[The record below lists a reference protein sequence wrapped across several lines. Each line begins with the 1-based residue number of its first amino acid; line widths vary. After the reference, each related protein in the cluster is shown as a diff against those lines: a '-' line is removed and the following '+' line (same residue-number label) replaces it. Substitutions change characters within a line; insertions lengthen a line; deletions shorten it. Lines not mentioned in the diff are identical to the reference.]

1 MPEIKTPR
9 ENTINIPELCGKHG
23 LGSFAEKIESV
34 IKPATVI
41 NLHRSSM
48 DEMAMGESRFGGIPD
63 LPMSSEGSL
72 WQGTYWPEHDG
83 KPLDFYAQFDLKQL
97 QSYKACSQLPNEGYL
112 LFFEGDHFTPRVL
125 YTTEVSDLHR
135 PSEAWEQPQV
145 KKFQACK
152 LTFRDSW
159 KLPHPGSSAIQS
171 IGMNQEVIDRY
182 DALYR
187 DWRNIIYLGNW
198 ENSWLFGYPDIF
210 NCPENPDWEPPN
222 KIAEERG
229 KEGWQLLLQ
238 IGDNDTAE
246 MRIGDLG
253 LLSFWIHEKDLA
265 SWDFSRCWTAMEGT

>member
-1 MPEIKTPR
+1 MPEASSAI

-23 LGSFAEKIESV
+23 LGSFAGKIESV

-41 NLHRSSM
+41 TPQRSSM
-48 DEMAMGESRFGGIPD
+48 DEIAIGESRFGGIPD
-63 LPMSSEGSL
+63 LPMSSEGWL

-83 KPLDFYAQFDLKQL
+83 KALDFYAQFDLKQL
-97 QSYKACSQLPNEGYL
+97 QPFKACSQLPNEGYL
-112 LFFEGDHFTPRVL
+112 LFFDGDHFTPRVL

-135 PSEAWEQPQV
+135 PSEAWELPQV

-152 LTFRDSW
+152 LSFRDSW

-171 IGMNQEVIDRY
+171 IGMNKEEIDRY

-265 SWDFSRCWTAMEGT
+265 SWDFSCCWTAMEGS